1 MINNKFNLKKSVAIL
16 IGLMLSFQAYSGP
29 SKKNILK
36 INNSLIFDLFL
47 NYELAEK
54 NGNLAAIIDFL
65 PNLNNVNYKSI
76 RLTSNIGGEN
86 QICNFT
92 FNEKGTIEKIGYEV
106 NDKIYRYD
114 FIYKDAQLTGINI
127 ADKPKIS
134 FGYDKKGRI
143 ITITREKSGGAYEY
157 NFEYPDGENKT
168 NIKLIVVQG
177 EKRSPSIRKYYAIW
191 DSELKLESYC
201 FHVYCSKNIKYNS
214 QGDLL
219 SCSFANVNE
228 DNNIMTWN
236 YSTTDTNQ
244 NWTERKSKN
253 IAFNRT
259 FEY

>member
-1 MINNKFNLKKSVAIL
+1 MINNKFNLKKSLAIL
-16 IGLMLSFQAYSGP
+16 VGLMLSLQAYSGP
-29 SKKNILK
+29 SKKNIVKL
-36 INNSLIFDLFL
+36 NNSLIFDLFL
-47 NYELAEK
+47 NYELTER
-54 NGNLAAIIDFL
+54 NENLAAIIDFL
-65 PNLNNVNYKSI
+65 PNLNNVNYKNI
-76 RLTSNIGGEN
+76 GLTSNIGGEN

-92 FNEKGTIEKIGYEV
+92 FNEKGAIEKMTYEI
-106 NDKIYRYD
+106 NNKIYRYN

-157 NFEYPDGENKT
+157 NFEYPDGENKA

-177 EKRSPSIRKYYAIW
+177 EKRSASNRKYYATW

-228 DNNIMTWN
+228 DNNIMTWD
-236 YSTTDTNQ
+236 YSGTDEKQ
-244 NWTERKSKN
+244 NWIERKSKD
-253 IAFNRT
+253 IVFNRT
-259 FEY
+259 VGY